1 MKNISRRD
9 FIKGT
14 LAGTASVAAVGIL
27 GGCAADADTSN
38 ASSTA
43 ENTIGESTTTA
54 TTAAQS
60 QPTSS
65 EGSLYI
71 PGTYSSKVDG
81 KAGPIIVELTFD
93 ERKITDA
100 VLDVSREDPPGYG
113 KEELADEF
121 KKAILD
127 AQSAELGDAVSGA
140 TITRT
145 AISKAVAN
153 CIAQAKGEI
162 PIEVITDEEDE
173 NDGDWLGTEPEIND
187 SEITA
192 TYDTEILV
200 IGCGTGGMFTIAAA
214 AEEGAKVIGIDRFPT
229 GVGIRD
235 DLGAI
240 NSRYQK
246 EWGTNINKF
255 DYITMATQ
263 YAAGHINQ
271 DLVRLFCDESGAAI
285 DWYGDRLAERGVEL
299 WHESGDSK
307 DESRY
312 EHFATG
318 HSPRWTGSDD
328 GNGNPLDGNIILY
341 DYATNLGAQF
351 DYNTKMV
358 KLVKD
363 NGRVTGCIA
372 ENPEGKYVKYT
383 ASKGVVVCTG
393 GYSLNYQM
401 MEALQPWNLRIIG
414 RNGSEPGAFGDGI
427 KACLWAGA
435 KMDET
440 HSMMM
445 FDRCALRPDQETG
458 AETAKSGDNGFF
470 WMGSQPWLKV
480 NADGKRFFN
489 ESGTYEGILHAD
501 EYQKGHCHYTLF
513 DSNWTTY
520 VQQFQMHGCSRLY
533 PFENGADPNIPYQAI
548 EEGMLPGL
556 IESGFVSQA
565 DTIEELAQK
574 LGLPASELKA
584 TVEHYNELAHA
595 GEDTDYGKESFR
607 LTPVDTAPFYGAKNT
622 GYVLC
627 TMDGIQ
633 IDTNMNAIDTE
644 GNVIPGLYVVGNDS
658 GSYFANTYPNLST
671 GMACGR
677 TVTFGRLV
685 GKYLAKM

>member
-9 FIKGT
+9 FIKGA

-43 ENTIGESTTTA
+43 ESTIGESTTTA

-60 QPTSS
+60 EPASS
-65 EGSLYI
+65 EGGLYI

-93 ERKITDA
+93 ESKITDA

-520 VQQFQMHGCSRLY
+520 AQQFQMHGCSRLY

-644 GNVIPGLYVVGNDS
+644 GNAIPGLYVVGNDS